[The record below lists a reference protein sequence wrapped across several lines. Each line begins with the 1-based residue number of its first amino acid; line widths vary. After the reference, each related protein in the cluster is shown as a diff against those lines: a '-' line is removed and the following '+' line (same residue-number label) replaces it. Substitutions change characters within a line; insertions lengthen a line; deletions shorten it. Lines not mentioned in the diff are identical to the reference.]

1 MLPCDRLKNHQ
12 RKNVM
17 GWVRNVKWSNN
28 RNGMRFMRIHCR
40 DATEFSI
47 WLLKRVNYCF
57 FLLAAIRLCKPAY
70 RLFVHVW
77 LHRTSNDYR
86 QTIFHFRNEAMSII
100 ISFFLFFFFSSF
112 AINNQ
117 HLLQVLRPSYPTIHP
132 YPTSYFLCDGC
143 VPVVEG
149 STELITLPVAADTNL
164 PLWEVDNSG
173 CVSAKDEL
181 YFEAYSYKA
190 SSRSFSWLS
199 SPLSPETVVA
209 FDCLE
214 LLITSV
220 SSALYFVCPVL
231 GQCSFSSQWVAAFVG
246 YSRNLLKRDSYYISW
261 GPASLRLSM
270 PSKAFGAADYYWVS
284 LEVFGSKLCDSSVH
298 SNLITVGRIEVYH

>member
-1 MLPCDRLKNHQ
+1 MMLPCDRLKNHQ

-100 ISFFLFFFFSSF
+100 ISFFLFFFFP
-112 AINNQ
+112 
-117 HLLQVLRPSYPTIHP
+117 LLP
-132 YPTSYFLCDGC
+132 
-143 VPVVEG
+143 
-149 STELITLPVAADTNL
+149 LITNICCKSFVLPTPPSIL
-164 PLWEVDNSG
+164 TPPLTS
-173 CVSAKDEL
+173 CAM
-181 YFEAYSYKA
+181 
-190 SSRSFSWLS
+190 
-199 SPLSPETVVA
+199 VV
-209 FDCLE
+209 
-214 LLITSV
+214 
-220 SSALYFVCPVL
+220 Y
-231 GQCSFSSQWVAAFVG
+231 
-246 YSRNLLKRDSYYISW
+246 R
-261 GPASLRLSM
+261 
-270 PSKAFGAADYYWVS
+270 
-284 LEVFGSKLCDSSVH
+284 
-298 SNLITVGRIEVYH
+298 